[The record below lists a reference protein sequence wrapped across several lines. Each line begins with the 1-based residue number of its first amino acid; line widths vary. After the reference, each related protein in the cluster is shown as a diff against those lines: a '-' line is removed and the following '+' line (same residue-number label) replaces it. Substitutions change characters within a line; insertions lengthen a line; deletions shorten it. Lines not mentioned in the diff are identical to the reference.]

1 MEVWELSVFSW
12 MANVMRKTQFLW
24 EGDQRKRGGPE
35 ERKEKQEKKKKKAG
49 SAKETRHVQIL
60 RRKDRYNGAESYLE
74 IRQDG
79 EGQGTVGSANLR
91 GLPGLH
97 RQHFQGSG
105 GGGCQIAVG

>member
-1 MEVWELSVFSW
+1 MQVE
-12 MANVMRKTQFLW
+12 
-24 EGDQRKRGGPE
+24 
-35 ERKEKQEKKKKKAG
+35 
-49 SAKETRHVQIL
+49 IL

-79 EGQGTVGSANLR
+79 EGQGTVGSVNLR

-105 GGGCQIAVG
+105 GGWTPDCCGLRNEWEVKTGQAACKLTLSRNMIVRGRVGRKPERGRW